1 MAKCQVFFL
10 YGGTMLILDN
20 RNYFESDGLG
30 TIIVE
35 INSSNPD
42 SIVTWVNRNE
52 TGQAQLSNKLI
63 VRKIN
68 RLVKTQI
75 SWNNDIQIF
84 RIKKK
89 KNELGVKYTPQKLE
103 KFLDSLKN
111 EETRN
116 EILKKYWN
124 VRMFGWEAYGE
135 SLVSPCVTF
144 SPGQSVNAV
153 RTFQTKRYANGKVT
167 YVEAIDYALFSI
179 PFYFNSKIMKENRCT
194 EKDIIL
200 LLRILHK
207 IFKQKDP
214 NSESFIKIRYAFYIP
229 NAIGDSVDILKLIT
243 PPARLFPECSA
254 QSWLDYDADAYNQ
267 QINILKKT
275 QTVIDCLELK

>member
-1 MAKCQVFFL
+1 
-10 YGGTMLILDN
+10 MLILDN
-20 RNYFESDGLG
+20 HNYFESDGLG

-135 SLVSPCVTF
+135 SLVSPCVTR
-144 SPGQSVNAV
+144 AV
-153 RTFQTKRYANGKVT
+153 
-167 YVEAIDYALFSI
+167 
-179 PFYFNSKIMKENRCT
+179 C
-194 EKDIIL
+194 
-200 LLRILHK
+200 
-207 IFKQKDP
+207 
-214 NSESFIKIRYAFYIP
+214 
-229 NAIGDSVDILKLIT
+229 
-243 PPARLFPECSA
+243 
-254 QSWLDYDADAYNQ
+254 
-267 QINILKKT
+267 
-275 QTVIDCLELK
+275 